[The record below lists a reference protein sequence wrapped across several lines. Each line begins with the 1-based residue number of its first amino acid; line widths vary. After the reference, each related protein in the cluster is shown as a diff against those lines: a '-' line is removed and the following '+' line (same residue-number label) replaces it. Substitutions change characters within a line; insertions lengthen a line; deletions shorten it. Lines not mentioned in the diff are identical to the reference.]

1 MIRATAENAGKA
13 QALAADTRLHAQQ
26 AAESMHAMQGAMQE
40 IDASSADVA
49 KILKTIDEMA
59 FQTNILAINAAVEAA
74 RAGEA
79 GAGFA
84 VVADEVR
91 SLAQRSAR
99 AARETAAK
107 IEAAIAS
114 SLRGTT
120 CTSEVGASLEQI
132 VRKVAATHT
141 LVTDIAKAAREQAVG
156 IEQVNIAVGQVE
168 KAAQINA
175 ASAEKTAMAADELGG
190 QSSVLDSQIDV
201 LFGLAG
207 AQGSH
212 AKGRG
217 RSVAGPGRPLI
228 VRR

>member
-1 MIRATAENAGKA
+1 
-13 QALAADTRLHAQQ
+13 
-26 AAESMHAMQGAMQE
+26 MHAMQGAMQE
-40 IDASSADVA
+40 IDGSSADVA